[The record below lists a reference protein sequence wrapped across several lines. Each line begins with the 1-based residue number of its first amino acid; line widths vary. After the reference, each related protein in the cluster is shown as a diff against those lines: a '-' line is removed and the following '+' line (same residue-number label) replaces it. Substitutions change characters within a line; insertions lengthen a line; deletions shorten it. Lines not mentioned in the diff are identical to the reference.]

1 MAVKSAVS
9 SWASGNM
16 AGHPSLSRYGQSNR
30 SGIAYSDVNAEFHS
44 VQSHN
49 SSGNALGT
57 GGAYQLSAS
66 QLDGNNTRAN
76 PGAAVLTK
84 GTAVQP
90 YHQGT
95 STSDSGSSGSATSL
109 GQVSQS
115 ASNVNLGAFR
125 GTSARLPFRPADNQ
139 IMSWTGNIAS
149 SNSNNNVTSRD
160 IFSHNTGHGGV
171 GATNGGR
178 GYISNMNTGAFQRNT
193 TVTKNLSTVAAAGD
207 IIVVL
212 VVCLGNGSAT
222 TPVFKN
228 SAGNATSATQYS
240 DPVLG
245 GNFGFNTSSYN
256 SASGCTY
263 AAWVYTA
270 AGGETKYTLSAFAGT
285 SAGNLVRYFSYVVGN
300 GYTPH
305 YGHQVGYQQ
314 PGNATNSTWSVATAS
329 GLSIFGTITQ
339 GNGQFAVFVNL
350 SPYVGF
356 YPTTN
361 MTISTNPTD
370 LCVKT
375 NSTNQTTNNYGS
387 TFSNVC
393 MNQSGSVTTTTPGY
407 LGKPPTSNTLPIVP
421 SIMLAQSPNHSQN
434 LNFLMYFTPPSTGFV
449 T

>member
-1 MAVKSAVS
+1 MAGKSAVT

-57 GGAYQLSAS
+57 GGTYQLSAS
-66 QLDGNNTRAN
+66 QLDGNDTRVN

-95 STSDSGSSGSATSL
+95 STSDSGESGSATNL
-109 GQVSQS
+109 GYLSQS

-125 GTSARLPFRPADNQ
+125 GTSARLPLRPTDNRV
-139 IMSWTGNIAS
+139 ISWTGNTAAT
-149 SNSNNNVTSRD
+149 NSNNNVTSRD
-160 IFSHNTGHGGV
+160 IFSHNGGHGGV

-178 GYISNMNTGAFQRNT
+178 GYITNMFTGAFQRNT
-193 TVTKNLSTVAAAGD
+193 VTTKNLNTVASADD

-212 VVCLGNGSAT
+212 MLCLGSGTISAPT
-222 TPVFKN
+222 FKN
-228 SAGNATSATQYS
+228 SAGSTTSASQTSNIFNY
-240 DPVLG
+240 G
-245 GNFGFNTSSYN
+245 INTSTYN
-256 SASGCTY
+256 SAATCTY
-263 AAWVYTA
+263 AAWVYDA
-270 AGGETKYTLSAFAGT
+270 AGGETQFTTAAYAGT
-285 SAGNLVRYFSYVVGN
+285 SSGNLVRYFSFVVGN
-300 GYTPH
+300 SYTLGYNNN
-305 YGHQVGYQQ
+305 VGYQQ
-314 PGNATNSTWSVATAS
+314 PGNTTSSTWSVSNAG
-329 GLSIFGTITQ
+329 GLSIFGTTTQ
-339 GNGQFAVFVNL
+339 GNGQFGVFVNM

-356 YPTTN
+356 YPSTN
-361 MTISTNPTD
+361 MAISSQPSD
-370 LCVKT
+370 LAVKT

-387 TFSNVC
+387 TFSNIC

-407 LGKPPTSNTLPIVP
+407 LGKPPTTNTSPIVP
-421 SIMLAQSPNHSQN
+421 GIMLAQSPNHSQN
-434 LNFLMYFTPPSTGFV
+434 LNFLLYFSPLTTGQV

>member
-1 MAVKSAVS
+1 MAVKSAVT

-16 AGHPSLSRYGQSNR
+16 AGNPSLSRYGQSNR

-57 GGAYQLSAS
+57 GGTYQLSAS

-95 STSDSGSSGSATSL
+95 STSDSGSSGSATNL

-125 GTSARLPFRPADNQ
+125 GTSARLPFRPADNM
-139 IMSWTGNIAS
+139 IMTWTGNIAS
-149 SNSNNNVTSRD
+149 QNSNNNATSRD

-193 TVTKNLSTVAAAGD
+193 VTTKNLSTVAAAGD

-212 VVCLGNGSAT
+212 MVCLGNGTISAPT
-222 TPVFKN
+222 FKN
-228 SAGNATSATQYS
+228 SAGNATSATQYTNA
-240 DPVLG
+240 L
-245 GNFGFNTSSYN
+245 FGTFFNTSTYQT
-256 SASGCTY
+256 AAACTY

-270 AGGETKYTLSAFAGT
+270 AGGETQYTTAAYAGT

-305 YGHQVGYQQ
+305 YGHNIGYQQ
-314 PGNATNSTWSVATAS
+314 PGNTTNSTWSVATAS
-329 GLSIFGTITQ
+329 GLSIFGTVTQ
-339 GNGQFAVFVNL
+339 GNGQIAVFVNL

-361 MTISTNPTD
+361 MTISSQPSD
-370 LCVKT
+370 LAVKT

-407 LGKPPTSNTLPIVP
+407 LGKPATTNTLPIVP

-434 LNFLMYFTPPSTGFV
+434 LNFLMYFIPPSAGYIT
-449 T
+449 